1 MAVRGRT
8 LRARSRYRMLPA
20 LAGLVLAVAGLAAC
34 GGDSSSPPSASAST
48 SASSASA
55 SGAKKVRIAM
65 VGYDNKNNYT
75 QWWWLAAQDEAKK
88 VNADVTLVDGKFD
101 AKAQAAALQNT
112 ITSKKFD
119 AIALLPVDGVS
130 ALPIA
135 KEAGNAGLKV
145 VTGATLGDVQ
155 ATNELNTVIPQVDS
169 VVGQRTSFQAEIF
182 AKNIKDACDAKN
194 GPGAPC
200 KVGIMPG
207 AATFPTDALQFKV
220 VKQQLAADK
229 NITFSV
235 APDGGYAR
243 PGGYK
248 SMTTFLQSHKD
259 TDVLHAD
266 GDQMIAGAVQ
276 AIKEA
281 GLTPGKDIYLTGYG
295 GTIEGFKGIADG
307 TWFATVV
314 LNPQTQ
320 ARKMVDFAAAAVRG
334 QPYPKTLDLQSEAQM
349 PGVVVQLN
357 KKILDA
363 HPGLKGQWSEAA
375 PH

>member
-1 MAVRGRT
+1 MYVRGTT
-8 LRARSRYRMLPA
+8 LRVRSWLPL
-20 LAGLVLAVAGLAAC
+20 LAGAVLCASALGAC
-34 GGDSSSPPSASAST
+34 GDSEDDGGSAGAGAST
-48 SASSASA
+48 AAA
-55 SGAKKVRIAM
+55 GGSGDKPVRIAM

-88 VNADVTLVDGKFD
+88 VGAEVTLVDGKFD
-101 AKAQAAALQNT
+101 AKAQAAALQNS

-119 AIALLPVDGVS
+119 AMAILPVDGVS
-130 ALPIA
+130 TLPIA
-135 KEAGNAGLKV
+135 KEAGEAGLKV
-145 VTGATLGDVQ
+145 IVGATLGDVQ
-155 ATNELNTVIPQVDS
+155 ATNELDTVIPQVNS

-194 GPGAPC
+194 GAGAPC

-207 AATFPTDALQFKV
+207 AAKFPTDALQFEV
-220 VKQQLAADK
+220 VKNALKGDA
-229 NITFSV
+229 NIAISI

-248 SMTTFLQSHKD
+248 SMTNYLQSHKD
-259 TDVLHAD
+259 VDVMHAN

-276 AIKEA
+276 AINEA
-281 GLTPGKDIYLTGYG
+281 GLKPGKDIYLTGYG

-307 TWFATVV
+307 SWFATVV

-320 ARKMVDFAAAAVRG
+320 ARKMVEFAAAAVRG
-334 QPYPKTLDLQSEAQM
+334 EEYPPTFDLQSTTDM
-349 PGVVVQLN
+349 PDVVVQLN

-363 HPGLKGQWSEAA
+363 NPGLKGEWSEAA
-375 PH
+375 PR

>member
-1 MAVRGRT
+1 MRITT
-8 LRARSRYRMLPA
+8 LRARSIGRALPA
-20 LAGLVLAVAGLAAC
+20 IAGAALLVGGLAAC
-34 GGDSSSPPSASAST
+34 GSSSSSDSGSSGSAAST
-48 SASSASA
+48 SSSSAS
-55 SGAKKVRIAM
+55 SGKKPVRIAM

-88 VNADVTLVDGKFD
+88 VGAQVTLVDGKFD

-119 AIALLPVDGVS
+119 AVSILPVDGVS
-130 ALPIA
+130 LLPIV

-145 VTGATLGDVQ
+145 VVGATLGDVQ
-155 ATNELNTVIPQVDS
+155 ATNELKTVIPQVDS

-182 AKNIKDACDAKN
+182 AKNIKAACDAKK

-207 AATFPTDALQFKV
+207 AAAFPTDALQFKV
-220 VKQQLAADK
+220 VKDSLSQDK

-248 SMTTFLQSHKD
+248 SMTTFLQNHKD
-259 TDVLHAD
+259 IDVLHAD

-334 QPYPKTLDLQSEAQM
+334 EKYPATFDLQSPTDL

-363 HPGLKGQWSEAA
+363 HAGLKGQWSEAA